1 MNFIGL
7 ILRGVGRAVFALAV
21 LVAWVVF
28 VLAEACSKK
37 E

>member
-1 MNFIGL
+1 MNFVGL

-21 LVAWVVF
+21 LVAWLVF
-28 VLAEACSKK
+28 IVAEACSNK